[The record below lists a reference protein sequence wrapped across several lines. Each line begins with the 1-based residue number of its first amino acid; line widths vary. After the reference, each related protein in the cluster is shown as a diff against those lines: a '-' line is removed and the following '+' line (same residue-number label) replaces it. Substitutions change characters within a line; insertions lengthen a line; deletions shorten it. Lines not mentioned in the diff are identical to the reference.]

1 MAKKTQ
7 GLFLGEPW
15 FLWRRYLFPGLIL
28 PCFLLMWDI
37 LIEPMIPAATDIDL
51 APVFYF
57 FYLTVFALVWT
68 GVLVVGLRLFATY
81 RRFAQ
86 AVIDN
91 DCQNCLRCARSLTG
105 LPAEHH
111 CPACGAAYEM
121 EFVVAKWRKATKI
134 GRPALLVAKSIKCIV
149 VLSILAILAVGV
161 WLYGEMREGSLYMQ
175 KWEKGNALA
184 DSGAY
189 AEAEKEFLQA
199 LEMAER
205 FFGEEDHRVGS
216 SLLKIGSVR
225 AKQGLNSEALLM
237 YHRALATAEQVFGPD
252 DAEVVPS
259 CFALAQIYHRQRDY
273 ETAER
278 LYQRGLKIFRNR
290 PGTPRRV
297 IRQLI
302 EPYIKLL
309 RETGRDDEANRL
321 EIQMKQDEESPP

>member
-1 MAKKTQ
+1 
-7 GLFLGEPW
+7 
-15 FLWRRYLFPGLIL
+15 
-28 PCFLLMWDI
+28 MWEF
-37 LIEPMIPAATDIDL
+37 LIEPMIPGVTDADL
-51 APVFYF
+51 APVFYL
-57 FYLTVFALVWT
+57 FYQTVFVLAWI
-68 GVLVVGLRLFATY
+68 GVFVVGLRLFAKY

-86 AVIDN
+86 ALIDN

-105 LPAEHH
+105 LPTEHN

-121 EFVVAKWRKATKI
+121 ELVVAKWRKATKI
-134 GRPALLVAKSIKCIV
+134 PRPVLILAKCFKYFV
-149 VLSILAILAVGV
+149 VLSILVVLAGTV
-161 WLYGEMREGSLYMQ
+161 WFYGPLRERSLWTQ
-175 KWEKGNALA
+175 KWEKGNAFV

-216 SLLKIGSVR
+216 SLLKVGFVR
-225 AKQGLNSEALLM
+225 AKQGRDNEALLM

-252 DAEVVPS
+252 DAEVGPS

-273 ETAER
+273 EAAEVF
-278 LYQRGLKIFRNR
+278 YQRALEIFRNR
-290 PGTPRRV
+290 PGTPQRA

-302 EPYIKLL
+302 EPYVKLL